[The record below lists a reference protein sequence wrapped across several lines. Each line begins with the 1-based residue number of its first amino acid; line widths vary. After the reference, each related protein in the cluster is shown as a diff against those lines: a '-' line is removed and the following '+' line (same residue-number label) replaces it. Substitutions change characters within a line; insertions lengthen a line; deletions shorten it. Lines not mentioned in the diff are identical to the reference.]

1 MTVNYKKYNILY
13 NINSSFKGI
22 IWNTKCKQVKTNII
36 SERNYTQQKVVLA
49 LFFVSCII
57 LFTSCRE
64 SSEYDFKSSS
74 EAIRAY
80 RDFQHRVHSASKV
93 DAEKLSEFI
102 CQWQELSDTVYNFIR
117 KDPAFVA
124 HNTLSMD
131 FGLTTDSI
139 RYELIRLA
147 DHCRMKDVAYVKLNT
162 TPYGK
167 DSVFEVSRKKA
178 MTFFSSLDRQSA
190 YHHSSVRHQ
199 LHSYAQFLQETK
211 AHGINGQKE
220 LMEFIEK
227 EDRHFRAFLNNID
240 QCSLI
245 GVEDITRITEDICN
259 GIYQSGRKIESEDVM
274 VYMSMRTNRRLL
286 LNARICH
293 DSFKKGDVKS
303 ASQANAYL
311 WMMIQPYLSIDS
323 FVVAMLTESQREMM
337 MAIADDYPEIVS
349 ALAAKGFTDASI
361 SLQIPTQLMRLYI
374 STI

>member
-22 IWNTKCKQVKTNII
+22 IRNTKCKQVKTNII
-36 SERNYTQQKVVLA
+36 SERNNTQQKVVLA

-117 KDPAFVA
+117 KDPAFTA

-227 EDRHFRAFLNNID
+227 EDRHFRAFL
-240 QCSLI
+240 
-245 GVEDITRITEDICN
+245 
-259 GIYQSGRKIESEDVM
+259 
-274 VYMSMRTNRRLL
+274 
-286 LNARICH
+286 
-293 DSFKKGDVKS
+293 SF
-303 ASQANAYL
+303 
-311 WMMIQPYLSIDS
+311 
-323 FVVAMLTESQREMM
+323 
-337 MAIADDYPEIVS
+337 
-349 ALAAKGFTDASI
+349 
-361 SLQIPTQLMRLYI
+361 
-374 STI
+374 